1 VSCIVNLKTEDY
13 VGFAACY
20 NAYGQNII
28 YASRFKESAIGGHK
42 EVTTDR

>member
-1 VSCIVNLKTEDY
+1 VSCIVNLKTDDY

-20 NAYGQNII
+20 NAYDQNII
-28 YASRFKESAIGGHK
+28 YASRFKESAIGHK